1 MPANLSPEFHRAEE
15 RFRTARTPQEKI
27 AAIEEMLRV
36 IPKHKGTEGMQADLR
51 GRLAK
56 LRKEPQK
63 KGTRTFSH
71 AVAREGAGQ
80 VALVGPPNSGKSS
93 LVAALTHARPEIG
106 EYPFTTREAVPGM
119 MAFEDVGFQLIDLP
133 PISDQH
139 LEPWV
144 LDLVRAADL
153 TWLVVNGASALE
165 GIDEVSRIVGA
176 RGLRLVPAGQPPRGD
191 AVAALLVVTGVDRP
205 EVLDAVSVL
214 GELLDAPWPTVAV
227 STVTGVGLDALRR
240 RTFEVFDVIRVYT
253 KQPGK
258 PPDRSAPFV
267 LPRGA
272 TVADLAL
279 RIHHE
284 LLDVMKFARI
294 WGPSAFDG
302 QVVHR
307 DHVLAEGDVVEIHS

>member
-15 RFRTARTPQEKI
+15 RLRAARTPAERI

-36 IPKHKGTEGMQADLR
+36 IPRHKGTEGMQGDLR
-51 GRLAK
+51 ARLAK
-56 LRKEPQK
+56 LRREPQK
-63 KGTRTFSH
+63 KGGHAFSH
-71 AVAREGAGQ
+71 AVPREGAGQ

-93 LVAALTHARPEIG
+93 LLAALTHAQPEIAD
-106 EYPFTTREAVPGM
+106 YPFTTREAMPGM
-119 MAFEDVGFQLIDLP
+119 MAFEDVGFQVLDLP
-133 PISDQH
+133 ALSAQH

-153 TWLVVNGASALE
+153 AWIVVDGAVALE
-165 GIDEVSRIVGA
+165 GLDEVSRLAAA
-176 RGLRLVPAGQPPRGD
+176 RGLEFVPAPGPASANRLP
-191 AVAALLVVTGVDRP
+191 ALLVITGIDRP
-205 EVLDAVSVL
+205 DVQAGIEALRDLLDPPWPLLAVS
-214 GELLDAPWPTVAV
+214 A
-227 STVTGVGLDALRR
+227 STGAGLDALRR
-240 RTFEVFDVIRVYT
+240 RTFDAFDVIRVYT

-258 PPDRSAPFV
+258 PADRRAPFV

-272 TVADLAL
+272 TVADLAM

-284 LLDVMKFARI
+284 VLEAMKFARV

-307 DHVLAEGDVVEIHS
+307 DHVLAEGDVVEIHR